1 MAYIDEQPR
10 YTSLIDLI
18 DGGGAGR
25 SGERFEGG
33 GLLSILANALTRP
46 YGYEDRLRDRKSDT
60 AETITDVINEI
71 TEGRLQGRRGFE
83 PTNDQI
89 APPAAVSQIPA
100 QNYEST
106 AAQMQRSEFGMP
118 IDPINLSQNIAPKA
132 DEIEDAL
139 AFANQIA
146 QPGFVEG
153 SLFGGFNYLDTDYN
167 RLDPYASQLNYI
179 DKGGQAY
186 EKKEETTS
194 FTPPQ
199 NYESTAAQMQRAE
212 FPMINQNPDPV
223 TEANLI
229 SMLYDDEIKR
239 KQRGLGLGE
248 LTGFEQA
255 RQMIMEQAPVLLE
268 NKTPQEQFEI
278 IMLMKES
285 RGL

>member
-1 MAYIDEQPR
+1 MAYIDDRPR
-10 YTSLIDLI
+10 FTSLIDLI

-71 TEGRLQGRRGFE
+71 TESRLQGRRGFE

-89 APPAAVSQIPA
+89 APPAAVSQIPV
-100 QNYEST
+100 EGRT
-106 AAQMQRSEFGMP
+106 
-118 IDPINLSQNIAPKA
+118 NLSVPGFSVPGKLRAGQLREAFGVQPPFRT
-132 DEIEDAL
+132 DA
-139 AFANQIA
+139 IA
-146 QPGFVEG
+146 QAIAQSQAMQDYPDMSMQPMEG
-153 SLFGGFNYLDTDYN
+153 V
-167 RLDPYASQLNYI
+167 
-179 DKGGQAY
+179 
-186 EKKEETTS
+186 TTAM
-194 FTPPQ
+194 PPQ

-212 FPMINQNPDPV
+212 FPMINEIADPV

-248 LTGFEQA
+248 MTGFEQA